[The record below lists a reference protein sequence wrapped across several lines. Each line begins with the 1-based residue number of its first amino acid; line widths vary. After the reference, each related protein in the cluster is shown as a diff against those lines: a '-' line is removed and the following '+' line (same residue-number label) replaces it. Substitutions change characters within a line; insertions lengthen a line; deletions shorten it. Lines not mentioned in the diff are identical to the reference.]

1 MTVPGIREARSNGGD
16 RLSLDLTTEHR
27 APSMARRAVAEV
39 LRELDVPQDLEA
51 DILLVTSELVT
62 NAVEHGGPPAR
73 LRLGYADKEITLRV
87 SDGGSGRPAVHRPG
101 PLAERN
107 RGLWLVDALA
117 KDWRCDDLGDG
128 KVLTARFHW

>member
-1 MTVPGIREARSNGGD
+1 MIVPGIREARSNGGD
-16 RLSLDLTTEHR
+16 RLSLDLTTEQR
-27 APSMARRAVAEV
+27 APSMARRAVAEI
-39 LRELDVPQDLEA
+39 LRELDVPPDLQA
-51 DILLVTSELVT
+51 DILLVASELVT

-73 LRLGYADKEITLRV
+73 LRLQYADKEITLRV
-87 SDGGSGRPAVHRPG
+87 SDGGAGKPAVHRPG

-117 KDWRCDDLGDG
+117 KSWQCDDLGAG